1 MLSPAPACSPVPPGV
16 AKDTHGWSV
25 SESRHAG
32 CVAWAL
38 TSPSLGFLI
47 YKQG

>member
-16 AKDTHGWSV
+16 AKDTHG
-25 SESRHAG
+25 